1 MNVLFVHNNFPG
13 QFSRMARALARDP
26 ANRVAAIGAEKASDV
41 PGIEVRRY
49 RTPEKNSQDAHPFAR
64 RFESECR
71 RAERVLFVASALKSS
86 GFEPDTIVVHCGWGE
101 NIALK
106 SLFPRARLVV
116 YFEYFYRGEG
126 QDVHFEPTYGTFGA
140 DGLARVHCNNV
151 STLLALA
158 ECDAGIS
165 PTEWQ
170 RSTYPAEFQTKI
182 RAIHEGIDTEVARP
196 DRRARFELPGG
207 RVLTREDEVVTYTT
221 RGFEPLRGFGTLA
234 HALPKI
240 LKERPHAEI
249 VIVGNDR
256 SPYGPPA
263 PGGIGWKT
271 HYLGE
276 VLPQL
281 DMARVHFL
289 DFLPYPRFLSLL
301 QISSA
306 HIYLTYPFV
315 LSWSLTEA
323 MSMGCAIVGSD
334 TQPVREAIEDGV
346 SGALVPFRDPEAVA
360 DAVIRLL
367 ADPQEAARLGVA
379 ARSVIKARFD
389 ERDCVPRA
397 LEVLG
402 VRARATHEPVAQ
414 LAC

>member
-13 QFSRMARALARDP
+13 QFGRMASALVRDP
-26 ANRVAAIGAEKASDV
+26 SNRVVAIGAESAREH
-41 PGIEVRRY
+41 PGVQVRRY
-49 RTPEKNSQDAHPFAR
+49 RTPEKSSSDAHPFAR

-71 RAERVLFVASALKSS
+71 RAERVLFVASALKSQ
-86 GFEPDTIVVHCGWGE
+86 GFDPDTIVVHCGWGE

-106 SLFPRARLVV
+106 SLFPKARLVV

-165 PTEWQ
+165 PTQWQ
-170 RSTYPAEFQTKI
+170 RSTYPVEFQPKI
-182 RAIHEGIDTEVARP
+182 HAIHEGINTEVARP
-196 DRRARFELPGG
+196 DPRARFRLAGG

-240 LKERPHAEI
+240 LRERPRAEI

-263 PGGIGWKT
+263 PDGIGWKT
-271 HYLGE
+271 YYLNE
-276 VLPQL
+276 VLSQL
-281 DMARVHFL
+281 DMSRIHFH
-289 DFLPYPRFLSLL
+289 DFLPYERFVSLL

-323 MSMGCAIVGSD
+323 MSIGAPIVGSD

-346 SGALVPFRDPEAVA
+346 SGVLAPFREPEAVA
-360 DAVIRLL
+360 EAVIGLL
-367 ADPQEAARLGVA
+367 ADRSRAARLGSA
-379 ARSVIKARFD
+379 ARSVILARFD
-389 ERDCVPRA
+389 ERACVPRA

-402 VRARATHEPVAQ
+402 VRAPVIETSA
-414 LAC
+414 A